1 MSNQRAQG
9 GVVAARPVLT
19 KIHWLLISIVAVG
32 ATCLAVIGFWGSY
45 INVRALAVHKGMGTF
60 ANVFPIG
67 IDAGI
72 VVLIALDLVLTWM
85 RIPFFLIRQLAWLL
99 TAATIFFNAA
109 SSWGDWL
116 AVGMH
121 AVIPLLFI
129 AVAETSRHA
138 VSRLAKLTDERRI
151 DRIRTTSWVLATR
164 NTWRMWRN
172 MQVRDIR
179 SLPEALLRE
188 QARLAY
194 ITLLLDTAGASRN
207 RGRKKKTKNTE
218 KLLASLQLPAAALL
232 PLKLEEVGVP
242 LELTYAD
249 GLAAAGVPTAP
260 LDRLFAL
267 ARRGRESL
275 PAPALPPEAERID
288 LVREV
293 KPLPMA
299 PVTPPAPA
307 HAQAPAE
314 APSAQGPGE
323 QQIPAQTQ
331 RVPAQSEVA
340 QPITVLAP
348 EPAHAQPD
356 AVGAS
361 PHATQTPADD
371 QAPSGVPSAEIAQV
385 SPGAGGRAQRGQ
397 TDDWDDVMTSESVPQ
412 ADDMARVPEAESGG
426 FAQEQPGVS
435 AAQQSLAESM
445 LAQPADAD
453 AVAQVQDALRA
464 AQAVGVSALEDRQ
477 GPTITQ
483 STEQPR
489 IPATWLD
496 GFGDFVRTHRRHPDQ
511 QELSEHLYSLG
522 LRAKGKDAPVSL
534 DSVRRYYNRL
544 VELHPLGE
552 EEQQQFDLVALA
564 RQ

>member
-1 MSNQRAQG
+1 
-9 GVVAARPVLT
+9 VAARPVLT
-19 KIHWLLISIVAVG
+19 KIHWLLISIVAIG

-45 INVRALAVHKGMGTF
+45 INVRALAEHKGMGDF
-60 ANVFPIG
+60 ATVFPIG

-138 VSRLAKLTDERRI
+138 VSRLAKLTDERRF
-151 DRIRTTSWVLATR
+151 DRIRTVSWILATR

-172 MQVRDIR
+172 MQVRNIR
-179 SLPEALLRE
+179 SVPEALLRE

-194 ITLLLDTAGASRN
+194 ITLLLDTAGLSRG

-267 ARRGRESL
+267 ARRGGETL
-275 PAPALPPEAERID
+275 PAPALPPKAESID
-288 LVREV
+288 QIREV
-293 KPLPMA
+293 EPLPI
-299 PVTPPAPA
+299 APA
-307 HAQAPAE
+307 TPTA
-314 APSAQGPGE
+314 
-323 QQIPAQTQ
+323 
-331 RVPAQSEVA
+331 V
-340 QPITVLAP
+340 
-348 EPAHAQPD
+348 AHAQPVAARP
-356 AVGAS
+356 AVA
-361 PHATQTPADD
+361 HAQTPTE
-371 QAPSGVPSAEIAQV
+371 VPSAPGPGNQQIPVQAQRMTAQGEGAQPTVVLDPEPLPAQPDARGGAPRDARTPASQQAPEGAPVEQVQV
-385 SPGAGGRAQRGQ
+385 SPDAEGHTQDGQTHGRGALMSSQSVPRTADLALEQQAGG
-397 TDDWDDVMTSESVPQ
+397 TS
-412 ADDMARVPEAESGG
+412 
-426 FAQEQPGVS
+426 QEQPG
-435 AAQQSLAESM
+435 AALVQEPP
-445 LAQPADAD
+445 AQGSFVERADAD
-453 AVAQVQDALRA
+453 AVQQVEDALRA
-464 AQAVGVSALEDRQ
+464 AQAAGGTALDDAR
-477 GPTITQ
+477 GPANAQ
-483 STEQPR
+483 STEQIR
-489 IPATWLD
+489 IPAPWLE
-496 GFGDFVRTHRRHPDQ
+496 GFGDFVRLHHRHPDQ

-544 VELHPLGE
+544 IELHPLDG
-552 EEQQQFDLVALA
+552 EEQQLALVSLA
-564 RQ
+564 HQ